1 MPDAVAKRIIDDEV
15 APHFQAGDFDAGL
28 IAGVNAIITPTG
40 KTVAEKTATW
50 QQLKQEP
57 DQDWLLRFS
66 EGEYTFTDG
75 PGRISPF
82 VRARTARAYVAM
94 VSDRIAVEGPRKA
107 DWRSGSAALDRAPGS
122 GGRSPRRRG

>member
-82 VRARTARAYVAM
+82 VFQPVRAVQDPAPCALNR
-94 VSDRIAVEGPRKA
+94 G
-107 DWRSGSAALDRAPGS
+107 AAKTQTHAQPAQA
-122 GGRSPRRRG
+122 GR